1 MGFVWVS
8 GVWVRGVHPLVTL
21 PGHTSPHHTSCSHPP
36 AHMSLVTP
44 PGHTPP
50 CSHPLPQVTHTPDHT
65 PPSHPLVTHTNSQ
78 LHAEIHTSCSIAC
91 WDTHPPPT
99 PLHVWIHTPCP
110 IACWDTHP
118 LPHCMLEYTPL
129 APLHAGIHP
138 PLWTEWQTGVKTLP
152 FPKLRLRAVTK
163 HTFQYEARVRV
174 VHLW

>member
-21 PGHTSPHHTSCSHPP
+21 PGHTPPHHTSCSYPP
-36 AHMSLVTP
+36 AHMSLVT
-44 PGHTPP
+44 
-50 CSHPLPQVTHTPDHT
+50 HTPDHT
-65 PPSHPLVTHTNSQ
+65 LPSHPLVTHTNSQ
-78 LHAEIHTSCSIAC
+78 LHAEIHT
-91 WDTHPPPT
+91 
-99 PLHVWIHTPCP
+99 
-110 IACWDTHP
+110 HP
-118 LPHCMLEYTPL
+118 LPHCMLGYTHPGPIACWDTNPLPHCMLGYTPL

-138 PLWTEWQTGVKTLP
+138 ALWTEWQTGVKTLP